1 MSVHL
6 TLSLNFSQLLGG
18 LKAFGSCG
26 TGPIDAAYQDS
37 VTAPVGREFDDKAGL
52 YDELPDLIKPSDSES
67 DIDGAMVKV
76 ALYTDDD
83 WEVQLNMFDL
93 AA

>member
-1 MSVHL
+1 M
-6 TLSLNFSQLLGG
+6 
-18 LKAFGSCG
+18 
-26 TGPIDAAYQDS
+26 
-37 VTAPVGREFDDKAGL
+37 TAPVGREFDDEAGL

-83 WEVQLNMFDL
+83 WEV
-93 AA
+93 